1 MAIKERILFVVS
13 NFEAQIEYENIDFTA
28 VKVKQ
33 YDAVKKAMN
42 SGSLKMS
49 SLSLQISL
57 SSWEICSQR
66 QLSLQFHHF
75 VGCYHPKKLEI
86 ECRQNTKLREKQCA
100 YFLLILLRLFAC
112 NWFYWDSSHA
122 IWYLAP
128 RLIISAPAEVSHV
141 IATKFQPG

>member
-57 SSWEICSQR
+57 SS
-66 QLSLQFHHF
+66 
-75 VGCYHPKKLEI
+75 
-86 ECRQNTKLREKQCA
+86 
-100 YFLLILLRLFAC
+100 
-112 NWFYWDSSHA
+112 
-122 IWYLAP
+122 
-128 RLIISAPAEVSHV
+128 
-141 IATKFQPG
+141 